1 MSSFGDEWIWGICL
15 TVAIHLLKG
24 SLYFPCPFFPLGFPS
39 LTIGF
44 PEENPNNL
52 TYILLFF
59 FLCVNEIPY
68 RRTQLYICSP
78 RVFKSLFYKK
88 WDHFIHTYLQIA
100 FLTQQYCIEIP
111 LSLLVES

>member
-59 FLCVNEIPY
+59 SFVLMKSCTDVPSYTYALPEYLSHCFIKNGII
-68 RRTQLYICSP
+68 LYTLI
-78 RVFKSLFYKK
+78 FKLLFSLNN
-88 WDHFIHTYLQIA
+88 T
-100 FLTQQYCIEIP
+100 
-111 LSLLVES
+111 V